1 MQFTGCDKVSSFS
14 SHGKRTA
21 LKLLIENKKSQ
32 DAFARVGQQWTVPEI
47 FLTFYKNSLAVYT
60 NCGL

>member
-1 MQFTGCDKVSSFS
+1 MQFTGCDTVSSFS

-32 DAFARVGQQWTVPEI
+32 DAFARFGQQWTVPDDLFDILQE
-47 FLTFYKNSLAVYT
+47 FTCRLY
-60 NCGL
+60 